1 MKICSCGEV
10 IYTPMNKDF
19 AICSKCQTVMYV
31 YESDCEKNESRS
43 KGQRPEGPESM
54 GFSR

>member
-19 AICSKCQTVMYV
+19 AICSKCNKVVYV
-31 YESDCEKNESRS
+31 YESDREKNEPCP
-43 KGQRPEGPESM
+43 KGERPEGPSTM
-54 GFSR
+54 GLHR

>member
-31 YESDCEKNESRS
+31 NESDREKNESRP
-43 KGQRPEGPESM
+43 KGERPEGQESM
-54 GFSR
+54 GVLG

>member
-19 AICSKCQTVMYV
+19 AICSKCSQVMYV
-31 YESDCEKNESRS
+31 YESDRETNESCP
-43 KGQRPEGPESM
+43 KGKRPEGPSIM
-54 GFSR
+54 GLRR

>member
-10 IYTPMNKDF
+10 IYTPMNRDF

-31 YESDCEKNESRS
+31 YESDREKNESRPN
-43 KGQRPEGPESM
+43 GERPEGSEFM
-54 GFSR
+54 GLR